1 MPPPAQVH
9 SRRLPTSTAMGVMGS
24 PVPSKPIS
32 VVDLLT
38 SRGARLRQVTAR
50 ERSEQLES
58 TPWSQKLKWREQ
70 EGIGL
75 YLQAFHLPKG
85 TLLFREGDPGLFVA
99 LITSG
104 LIEIQK
110 IDSDRQSHVVART
123 GRGKMVGEMSLIDG
137 AFRSATAIASE
148 DSEVLILSRD
158 DFERMGHERPD
169 LALKYALM
177 IAEAIA
183 QLLRQTTCALVDH
196 LDA

>member
-1 MPPPAQVH
+1 
-9 SRRLPTSTAMGVMGS
+9 MGVIGS
-24 PVPSKPIS
+24 IVPGKPHS

-38 SRGARLRQVTAR
+38 MRGARVLQISAR
-50 ERSEQLES
+50 ERAERLES

-75 YLQAFHLPKG
+75 YLHAFFLPKNC
-85 TLLFREGDPGLFVA
+85 LLFREGDPGLFGA
-99 LITSG
+99 LITFG

-110 IDSDRQSHVVART
+110 IDSDRQAHVVARP

-137 AFRSATAIASE
+137 AFRSATAIALE

-158 DFERMGHERPD
+158 DFDRMGRERPD
-169 LALKYALM
+169 LAFKYTL
-177 IAEAIA
+177 ILAEAIA

-196 LDA
+196 LDT